1 MMAAFI
7 DLKKVY
13 DIVDRETL
21 LDCLEHLGLKYM
33 LKNCAW
39 REVTTRWEEELEE
52 QPKLCVLKE
61 PVSGDLK

>member
-1 MMAAFI
+1 M
-7 DLKKVY
+7 
-13 DIVDRETL
+13 DRETL

-33 LKNCAW
+33 LKDCAW
-39 REVTTRWEEELEE
+39 REVTTMWAEELEE